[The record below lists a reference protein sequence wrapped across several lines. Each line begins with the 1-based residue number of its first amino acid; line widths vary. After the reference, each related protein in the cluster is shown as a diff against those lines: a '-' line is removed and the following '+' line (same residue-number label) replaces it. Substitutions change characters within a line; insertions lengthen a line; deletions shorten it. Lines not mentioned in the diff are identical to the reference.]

1 MSLGDWISAEVARE
15 VGAINRQ
22 VLSRAR
28 RGTNIL
34 RNSAMEVLGQNG
46 SGRRYRNG
54 HVASAPGQPPA
65 PVSGNM
71 RRNWREASFIQANGL
86 GRGIDVKLQI
96 KSNVFYAQFLEHG
109 TRRMS
114 ARPFVERIKT
124 KARPEIEALFA
135 GI

>member
-1 MSLGDWISAEVARE
+1 MIVDWISAEVAAQ
-15 VGAINRQ
+15 VKLINRQ

-34 RNSAMEVLGQNG
+34 RNSAMTVLGQDG

-65 PVSGNM
+65 PDTGNL
-71 RRNWREASFIQANGL
+71 RRNWREQSFAQANGL
-86 GRGIDVKLQI
+86 GQGVDIRMQITSDVP
-96 KSNVFYAQFLEHG
+96 YAKFLEFG
-109 TRRMS
+109 TRKMA
-114 ARPFVERIKT
+114 ARPFREKIRS
-124 KARPEIEALFA
+124 KARPEIESLFA

>member
-1 MSLGDWISAEVARE
+1 MTDWISAEVAAQ
-15 VGAINRQ
+15 VGMINRQ

-34 RNSAMEVLGQNG
+34 RNSAMTVLGQDG

-65 PVSGNM
+65 PDTGNL
-71 RRNWREASFIQANGL
+71 RRNWREQSFAQANGL
-86 GRGIDVKLQI
+86 GRGVDIRLRITSDVP
-96 KSNVFYAQFLEHG
+96 YAKYLEFG
-109 TRRMS
+109 TRKM
-114 ARPFVERIKT
+114 APRPFREKIRS
-124 KARPEIEALFA
+124 KARPEIESLFA

>member
-1 MSLGDWISAEVARE
+1 MTDWISAEVAAQ
-15 VGAINRQ
+15 VGMINRQ

-34 RNSAMEVLGQNG
+34 RNSAMTVLGQDG

-65 PVSGNM
+65 PDTGNL
-71 RRNWREASFIQANGL
+71 RRNWREQSFAQANGL
-86 GRGIDVKLQI
+86 GRGVDIRLRITGDVP
-96 KSNVFYAQFLEHG
+96 YAKYLEFG
-109 TRRMS
+109 TRKMA
-114 ARPFVERIKT
+114 ARPFREKIRS
-124 KARPEIEALFA
+124 KARPEIESLFA

>member
-1 MSLGDWISAEVARE
+1 MIVDWISAEVAAQ
-15 VGAINRQ
+15 VKLINRQ

-34 RNSAMEVLGQNG
+34 RNSAMTVLGQDG

-65 PVSGNM
+65 PDTGNL
-71 RRNWREASFIQANGL
+71 RRNWREQSFAGVNGL
-86 GRGIDVKLQI
+86 GQGVDIRMQITSDVP
-96 KSNVFYAQFLEHG
+96 YAKFLEFG
-109 TRRMS
+109 TRKMA
-114 ARPFVERIKT
+114 ARPFREKIRS
-124 KARPEIEALFA
+124 KARPEIESLFA

>member
-1 MSLGDWISAEVARE
+1 MSIADWISAEVACV
-15 VGAINRQ
+15 VGGVNRQ

-34 RNSAMEVLGQNG
+34 RNAAMEVLGQNG
-46 SGRRYRNG
+46 SGRRYRN
-54 HVASAPGQPPA
+54 HVASSPGSPPA
-65 PVSGNM
+65 PNTGNL
-71 RRNWREASFIQANGL
+71 RRNWRESQFVQANGL

-96 KSNVFYAQFLEHG
+96 KSDTYYAKFLEKG

-114 ARPFVERIKT
+114 ARPHIERIKS
-124 KARPEIEALFA
+124 KARPEIVALFS